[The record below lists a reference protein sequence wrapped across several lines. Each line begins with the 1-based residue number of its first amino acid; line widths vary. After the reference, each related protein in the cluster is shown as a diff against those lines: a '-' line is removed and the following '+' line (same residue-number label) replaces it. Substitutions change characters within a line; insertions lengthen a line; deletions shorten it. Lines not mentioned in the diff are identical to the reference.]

1 MAEQESIVPVAAIV
15 CFLLGVTTLILLNR
29 SKNRIWMDKLAGLM
43 LGWCLIFFGLRYA
56 AATIQETGFVEIL
69 YPNSASEYDVFQY
82 LYYSFTIAAFSILA
96 LFPFIYP
103 YPILQKESSIKLVGP
118 ITFILGLVII
128 ITMMLTE
135 YRYNTFWQVLT
146 IPCFVITIPVYFR
159 FLSEEMRS

>member
-96 LFPFIYP
+96 LFPFVYP
-103 YPILQKESSIKLVGP
+103 YPILQKHH
-118 ITFILGLVII
+118 
-128 ITMMLTE
+128 
-135 YRYNTFWQVLT
+135 
-146 IPCFVITIPVYFR
+146 
-159 FLSEEMRS
+159 RSNWLAR